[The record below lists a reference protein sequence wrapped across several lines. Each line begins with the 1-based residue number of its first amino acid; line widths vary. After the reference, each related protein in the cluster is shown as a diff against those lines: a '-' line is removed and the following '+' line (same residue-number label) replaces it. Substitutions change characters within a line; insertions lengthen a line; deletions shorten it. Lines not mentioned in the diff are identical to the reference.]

1 MGRAL
6 SVLGAPSSAGAYA
19 PGQEKAPAAFRRH
32 GLIEALSR
40 ARREVV
46 DRGDVAA
53 FRWRPDPAHATA
65 MNLAAVRDTAQAV
78 AERTAAALAA
88 GHDLLLLGG
97 DCTVELGAVAGA
109 IGRFASVALV
119 YIDGDTDLNPPE
131 ASDGALDWT
140 GVAHL
145 LDLPGATEELAGLG
159 GTRPMLGSE
168 DVLFFAAGTVQDNEA
183 ATIRERGLACVGL
196 AEAQADPGAAA
207 RRAVEWARRFECVLV
222 HLDADVL
229 NFAAFPIAE
238 NTRRDRGLT
247 LEELDAVLLEL
258 RAMPTWRVLTVAE
271 VNPDH
276 APDESE
282 TFARLNA
289 MLTRALGD
297 VSPTPGTL
305 KAEGAR

>member
-1 MGRAL
+1 VARA
-6 SVLGAPSSAGAYA
+6 
-19 PGQEKAPAAFRRH
+19 E
-32 GLIEALSR
+32 
-40 ARREVV
+40 
-46 DRGDVAA
+46 
-53 FRWRPDPAHATA
+53 A
-65 MNLAAVRDTAQAV
+65 MNLAPVRDTAKAV
-78 AERTAAALAA
+78 AARTAAALDD
-88 GHDLLLLGG
+88 GHDLLVLGG

-109 IGRFASVALV
+109 IGRFTSVGLI

-145 LDLPGATEELAGLG
+145 LDIPGATEELAGLG
-159 GTRPMLGSE
+159 GKRPMLGPE
-168 DVLFFAAGTVQDNEA
+168 DILFFAAGNMQDNEA

-247 LEELDAVLLEL
+247 LDELDAVLFEL
-258 RAMPTWRVLTVAE
+258 LAMPTWRVLTVAE

-276 APDESE
+276 APDEAE

-289 MLTRALGD
+289 MLARALGD
-297 VSPTPGTL
+297 RSAT
-305 KAEGAR
+305 